1 MYYNMN
7 EKLLTITEVAYYLG
21 VSEKAVEELVRKGDL
36 PAYEIGENLLRFKK
50 EHIEKYRKKY
60 DFAATAEK
68 ALAND
73 IEMKGQYARVVQNER
88 SGINRTITLN
98 QKSAPYTFW
107 ERFADFL
114 YYNDFYILSLIILV
128 LTIVLVFGF

>member
-1 MYYNMN
+1 MYSHMN
-7 EKLLTITEVAYYLG
+7 EKLLTITDVAHYLG
-21 VSEKAVEELVRKGDL
+21 MPEEAVEELVRKGDL

-60 DFAATAEK
+60 DFAATVEK
-68 ALAND
+68 TLAND
-73 IEMKGQYARVVQNER
+73 MMKEQYARVAQNER
-88 SGINRTITLN
+88 SGINRTITSN